1 MMSPLEQQ
9 TLALA
14 GVAQAARLVDQIS
27 KTGDYPVEFLTP
39 LINSLFAFDP
49 EDVAGIYGGPE
60 SLKLGLHNL
69 AAVLGSSEE
78 NPDVT
83 RYLFSILYLERR
95 FSANA
100 GMVSV
105 VHSRLEHTSFK
116 AEYFSNHVNE
126 VCHSLSGIYQDTLST
141 LKFRVRVNGSAQQLQ
156 NATNADTIRALLLAG
171 MRSAHLWHQLG
182 GRRWKLMLQRKKN
195 LRTAQQL
202 SRHMGVV

>member
-1 MMSPLEQQ
+1 MSPLEQQ

-14 GVAQAARLVDQIS
+14 GVAQAARLVEQIS

-39 LINSLFAFDP
+39 LVNSLFEFEP
-49 EDVAGIYGGPE
+49 KDVAAIYGGTQ

-69 AAVLGSSEE
+69 ASILGSSEE

-95 FSANA
+95 FSANK

-105 VHSRLEHTSFK
+105 VRSRLEHTSFK
-116 AEYFSNHVNE
+116 AEYFATHVNE

-141 LKFRVRVNGSAQQLQ
+141 LKFRVRVTGSMQQLQ
-156 NATNADTIRALLLAG
+156 NTNNADTIRALLMAG
-171 MRSAHLWHQLG
+171 MRSAHLWRQLG
-182 GRRWKLMLQRKKN
+182 GRRWKLMLQRKKT
-195 LRTAQQL
+195 LHTAQQL
-202 SRHMGVV
+202 SRQMGVV